1 MSQFD
6 KSGFMSQTWRFSDRF
21 MKIQNSALRV
31 RYKVSSFF
39 YNQASRFLRIAPLL
53 YITYLM
59 FANDFERVGQ
69 LIIVIGLWILG
80 WILEN
85 LLNRFFVTMVYDFN
99 PNGIIRST
107 VLGAVIML
115 LLSVL
120 FLIVIF

>member
-1 MSQFD
+1 MTQFD
-6 KSGFMSQTWRFSDRF
+6 KSGFMTQTWRFSDRF
-21 MKIQNSALRV
+21 MKIQNSALRL
-31 RYKVSSFF
+31 RYEVSSFF

-59 FANDFERVGQ
+59 FGNDLERIGHLLV
-69 LIIVIGLWILG
+69 VIGLWILG

>member
-1 MSQFD
+1 
-6 KSGFMSQTWRFSDRF
+6 

-39 YNQASRFLRIAPLL
+39 YNQASRFLKIAPLL
-53 YITYLM
+53 YISYLM
-59 FANDFERVGQ
+59 FGNDLERVGH
-69 LIIVIGLWILG
+69 LLMVTGLWILG

-107 VLGAVIML
+107 VLGATVML

>member
-6 KSGFMSQTWRFSDRF
+6 SSGFMTQTWRFSNRF
-21 MKIQNSALRV
+21 MEIQNSALRL

-39 YNQASRFLRIAPLL
+39 YNHASRFLKIAPVL
-53 YITYLM
+53 YIVYLM
-59 FANDFERVGQ
+59 FGREFDRVGH
-69 LIIVIGLWILG
+69 LLVVLGLWVLT

-85 LLNRFFVTMVYDFN
+85 VLNRFFANMVYDFN
-99 PNGIIRST
+99 PFGIIRST
-107 VLGAVIML
+107 ALGAVVML